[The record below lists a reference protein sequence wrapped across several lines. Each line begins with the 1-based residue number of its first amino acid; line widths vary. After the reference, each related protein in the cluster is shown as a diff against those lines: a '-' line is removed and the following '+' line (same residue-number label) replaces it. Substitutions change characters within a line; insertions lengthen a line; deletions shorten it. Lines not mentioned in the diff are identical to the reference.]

1 MWFSGCL
8 LAAPTTLFPSILS
21 FPLPSFI
28 CVLPIPVFFLCFFS
42 PLSWLAPVHS
52 VNSPCKNRSLS
63 KVYENH
69 NILAFLAS
77 WGHSL
82 VNQWSCNC
90 PRGGEKKV
98 WCRMKGANE
107 TLKAEGTFGKYG
119 NKKKG
124 KKGERSKNP
133 RSRKGAWRRERWN
146 RKWGIEGGEGGWSN
160 TFWQRWVQ
168 YGFMV
173 TSWLIFVRKV

>member
-77 WGHSL
+77 EGTL
-82 VNQWSCNC
+82 WSISEAVIA
-90 PRGGEKKV
+90 REGGEKKCDAG
-98 WCRMKGANE
+98 WKERMRHWKQKGRLENME
-107 TLKAEGTFGKYG
+107 IR
-119 NKKKG
+119 KKEKR
-124 KKGERSKNP
+124 ESA
-133 RSRKGAWRRERWN
+133 RKIQEAGRER
-146 RKWGIEGGEGGWSN
+146 EGGRGGTEN
-160 TFWQRWVQ
+160 EA
-168 YGFMV
+168 
-173 TSWLIFVRKV
+173 

>member
-8 LAAPTTLFPSILS
+8 LAAPTTLFPRILS

-42 PLSWLAPVHS
+42 LSLSWLAPMHS
-52 VNSPCKNRSLS
+52 VNSPCKNRSLN

-77 WGHSL
+77 EGTLWPIREA
-82 VNQWSCNC
+82 VIA
-90 PRGGEKKV
+90 RKKV
-98 WCRMKGANE
+98 WCRTRGENE
-107 TLKAEGTFGKYG
+107 TLKAKGKFGKYG

-124 KKGERSKNP
+124 RALKKNP

-146 RKWGIEGGEGGWSN
+146 RKWGIKGERG
-160 TFWQRWVQ
+160 
-168 YGFMV
+168 
-173 TSWLIFVRKV
+173 LE